1 MSAKPELESD
11 PPGRLAS
18 HFHGHDASVHG
29 SRWQALWEEAYTPWD
44 RGQPSPALIEL
55 LEERKDLVG
64 ECWTVDPAHGKRRK
78 RALVPGCGR
87 GYDVLILSA
96 FGYDAYGLDVSS
108 AAMKAAKDYE
118 KLKSGDDVYKA
129 RGLGGKGEVHWMT
142 ADFFKDDFLKE
153 IGGDGTFDL
162 LFDYTVRFSILS
174 RYVAWVLISA
184 SSCQRSQSLS
194 AQSGLVV

>member
-1 MSAKPELESD
+1 MSAKPKSESD
-11 PPGRLAS
+11 APGLLAS

-55 LEERKDLVG
+55 LGERKDLAG
-64 ECWTVDPAHGKRRK
+64 ESWMVDPALGKRRK

-96 FGYDAYGLDVSS
+96 FGYDAYGLDVSE
-108 AAMKAAKDYE
+108 AAMKAAEDHE
-118 KLKSGDDVYKA
+118 KLKSDDDMYKA
-129 RGLGGKGEVHWMT
+129 RDPGGKGQVHWIT
-142 ADFFKDDFLKE
+142 ADFFKDVFLKD

-162 LFDYTVRFSILS
+162 LFDYTVRFPILF
-174 RYVAWVLISA
+174 W
-184 SSCQRSQSLS
+184 
-194 AQSGLVV
+194 

>member
-1 MSAKPELESD
+1 MSLKPDSESD
-11 PPGRLAS
+11 PLGRLAS

-64 ECWTVDPAHGKRRK
+64 ECWTVDPALGERRK

-153 IGGDGTFDL
+153 VGGDGTFDL
-162 LFDYTVRFSILS
+162 IFDYTVRFSILS
-174 RYVAWVLISA
+174 W
-184 SSCQRSQSLS
+184 
-194 AQSGLVV
+194 